1 MKKLVVI
8 LLLISR
14 LTVFPQVLT
23 VEISGIRSDKG
34 VIQLSVF
41 CDQESFSN
49 ETPRAILKF
58 TKEGLTNGSINLTL
72 SNLPYGKYGIAL
84 IDDTNENGK
93 IDYRG
98 FFPCEGFGFSNY
110 HKRITSKPSFE
121 SFSFEFSENRKKVKI
136 EVLYLKN

>member
-23 VEISGIRSDKG
+23 VEISGIRSEKG

-41 CDQESFSN
+41 CNQESFSN

-98 FFPCEGFGFSNY
+98 FVPCEGFGFSNY
-110 HKRITSKPSFE
+110 HNRIKNKPKFD
-121 SFSFEFSENRKKVKI
+121 SFSFEFTEEKKVKI